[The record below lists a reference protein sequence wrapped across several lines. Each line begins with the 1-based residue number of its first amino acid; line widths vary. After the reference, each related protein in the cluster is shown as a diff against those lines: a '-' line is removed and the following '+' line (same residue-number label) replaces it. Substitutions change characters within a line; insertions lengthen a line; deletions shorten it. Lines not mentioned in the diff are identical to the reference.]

1 MLNTGVMAIVRL
13 RRHEPADDL
22 FDALLAGGVDS
33 VEVTLPSPGSLA
45 AVARWVGTAEMSVGV
60 GTVRSADDAIA
71 AIDAGAQFVV
81 TPTTVPEVVAACVEQ
96 SVPVVSG
103 ALTPSE
109 IDAAWRHGATAVKV
123 FPVATV
129 GGPAYVRAVQEPL
142 NDVPLLPTGG
152 VDVGSTREYARLG
165 CVGVGVGGALVS
177 ETVVAQQDWA
187 ELTARATDFAAAWQ
201 EGLAD
206 ASEGVRQER
215 KG

>member
-13 RRHEPADDL
+13 RRHEPADAL

-45 AVARWVGTAEMSVGV
+45 AVARWVGRAEISVGV
-60 GTVRSADDAIA
+60 GTVRSADDVIA
-71 AIDAGAQFVV
+71 AVDAGAQFVV
-81 TPTTVPEVVAACVEQ
+81 TPTIVPEVVAACVEQ

-123 FPVATV
+123 FPVANV
-129 GGPAYVRAVQEPL
+129 GGPAYVRAVREPL
-142 NDVPLLPTGG
+142 DDVPLLPTGG

-187 ELTARATDFAAAWQ
+187 ELTARAKDFAAAWQ